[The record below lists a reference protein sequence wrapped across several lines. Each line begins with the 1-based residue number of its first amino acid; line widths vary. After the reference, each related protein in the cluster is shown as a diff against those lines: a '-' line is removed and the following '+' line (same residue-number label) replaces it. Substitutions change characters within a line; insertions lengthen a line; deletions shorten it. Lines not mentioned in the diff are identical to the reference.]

1 MDAIQN
7 MIFNLPEIVLQFYNS
22 FFFSVVKFIIG
33 IYAIVIF
40 VDIVLL
46 LVQRGLSGNI
56 RETLLGLDIP
66 RELATPGKKKKLRKK
81 WEKVR
86 SKLES
91 GREADFKLAIIEADS
106 LIEDLIKRLGY
117 SGKNMSERLENI
129 PPGQLEHVEEIRR
142 AHETRNR
149 IIHEDNFSLDRKSAE
164 EILALY
170 EEFLRHFEVLD

>member
-7 MIFNLPEIVLQFYNS
+7 MILHLPGLVSQFYNS

-33 IYAIVIF
+33 IYVIVMF
-40 VDIVLL
+40 VDVVLL

-56 RETLLGLDIP
+56 RETLLGLNIP
-66 RELATPGKKKKLRKK
+66 RELAAPGKRKKLRKK

-91 GREADFKLAIIEADS
+91 GREADFKLAIIEADGI
-106 LIEDLIKRLGY
+106 IEDLIRRLNYPGE
-117 SGKNMSERLENI
+117 NMSERLENI

-142 AHETRNR
+142 AHEIRNR
-149 IIHEDNFSLDRKSAE
+149 IIHEDDFALDRKSAE
-164 EILALY
+164 ETLALY